1 MKGIKE
7 MPEVV
12 MDFVV
17 QCRLQ
22 DDIECSASRF
32 SPSRGGLMTDQVRHD
47 AGGEVDENERG

>member
-22 DDIECSASRF
+22 DDNEYSAFKS
-32 SPSRGGLMTDQVRHD
+32 SPSRGGQMADQVRHD
-47 AGGEVDENERG
+47 AVGEVDENERG